1 MAEENK
7 KSSSNA
13 KKVSPARHAVSLVLL
28 LVAGMICVI
37 ELRAGLGQML
47 SSKAL
52 AAKAN
57 EGEFTDLPLKDARG
71 MMMLAPKETVEDRGP
86 DQVLK
91 FEWYSLL
98 RPLLQKSNPQITV
111 IASNG
116 SEPMA
121 LAFTT
126 VEEEPEVAKP
136 VSAETESRASS
147 GMPASGPGA
156 MSLGPGTPEKPP
168 GFESEAE
175 TTAPASDT
183 PAPEENSTPAESTP
197 AETPEPAKDPE
208 PAKE

>member
-1 MAEENK
+1 MAEENQ
-7 KSSSNA
+7 KSPSKS
-13 KKVSPARHAVSLVLL
+13 KKVSPARHAVSLVMLL
-28 LVAGMICVI
+28 IVGVICVI

-57 EGEFTDLPLKDARG
+57 DGEFADLSLKDARDL
-71 MMMLAPKETVEDRGP
+71 MKLAPKETVEDRGP

-98 RPLLQKSNPQITV
+98 RPLLQKSSPQITIV
-111 IASNG
+111 ASNG

-126 VEEEPEVAKP
+126 AEEEVKSAPVPAKYG
-136 VSAETESRASS
+136 TEGSS
-147 GMPASGPGA
+147 GGAGAMGIGEGEGPG
-156 MSLGPGTPEKPP
+156 PGGEEKNR
-168 GFESEAE
+168 SEAKE
-175 TTAPASDT
+175 DTEDSAPASET
-183 PAPEENSTPAESTP
+183 PAPAEDSTPTETPAATEEST
-197 AETPEPAKDPE
+197 E